1 MILKNMISG
10 GVCLVFGL
18 FVYWLSGGIS
28 PTASLDMLGGRFFPR
43 MVAILF
49 ILSSIGLIVTAL
61 MGIEI
66 AGGQVGGKKGSAEEG
81 PSGAEAET
89 FEATETPIRGIPVG
103 TLRLLSYVSI
113 MAVYTLV
120 LPLIG
125 YIPASILA
133 FSGLIVTAGERR
145 LVHVVLG
152 AIGITLLLY
161 FLFAVVFSMNVPEA
175 SLF

>member
-1 MILKNMISG
+1 
-10 GVCLVFGL
+10 
-18 FVYWLSGGIS
+18 
-28 PTASLDMLGGRFFPR
+28 
-43 MVAILF
+43 MVAVLF

-61 MGIEI
+61 KGIEI
-66 AGGQVGGKKGSAEEG
+66 AGGQVGGKKGKAAEA
-81 PSGAEAET
+81 PSEAEAET
-89 FEATETPIRGIPVG
+89 FDVAETPIRGIPAG
-103 TLRLLSYVSI
+103 ILRLLSYVSI

-125 YIPASILA
+125 YIPASFLA
-133 FSGLIVTAGERR
+133 FSGLILTAGERR
-145 LVHVVLG
+145 PVHVVLG

>member
-1 MILKNMISG
+1 MILKNVISG
-10 GVCLVFGL
+10 GVCLAFGL
-18 FVYWLSGGIS
+18 FVYWLSGGVS
-28 PTASLDMLGGRFFPR
+28 STASLDMLGGRFFPR
-43 MVAILF
+43 MVALLF
-49 ILSSIGLIVTAL
+49 ILSSIALIVTAL

-66 AGGQVGGKKGSAEEG
+66 AGGQVGGKKSRVIEE
-81 PSGAEAET
+81 PSGAE
-89 FEATETPIRGIPVG
+89 TETSEAPIRGIPAG

-145 LVHVVLG
+145 PVHVVLG
-152 AIGITLLLY
+152 AIGIALLLY

>member
-1 MILKNMISG
+1 
-10 GVCLVFGL
+10 
-18 FVYWLSGGIS
+18 
-28 PTASLDMLGGRFFPR
+28 MLGGRFFPR
-43 MVAILF
+43 MVAVLF

-66 AGGQVGGKKGSAEEG
+66 AGGQVGGKKGAAAEE
-81 PSGAEAET
+81 PPAVET
-89 FEATETPIRGIPVG
+89 LETPVRGIPAG

-125 YIPASILA
+125 YILASILA
-133 FSGLIVTAGERR
+133 FAGLIITAGERR
-145 LVHVVLG
+145 PVHVALG